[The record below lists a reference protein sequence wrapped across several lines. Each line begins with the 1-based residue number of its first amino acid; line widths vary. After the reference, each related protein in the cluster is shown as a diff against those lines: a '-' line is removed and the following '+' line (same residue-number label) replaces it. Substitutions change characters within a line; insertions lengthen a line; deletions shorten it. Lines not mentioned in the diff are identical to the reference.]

1 MNCMLL
7 CSRSIFSGDLNESVH
22 YHFRID
28 HTHKI
33 KHLYRIYINIPD
45 RKIEMEIEME
55 IQIQFNNYFR
65 HLNYVVNH
73 LIITVYISMLNG
85 HLVHLW
91 SVSAYINW

>member
-7 CSRSIFSGDLNESVH
+7 CSRSIFSGDLYESVH

-45 RKIEMEIEME
+45 RKIEIEIEME